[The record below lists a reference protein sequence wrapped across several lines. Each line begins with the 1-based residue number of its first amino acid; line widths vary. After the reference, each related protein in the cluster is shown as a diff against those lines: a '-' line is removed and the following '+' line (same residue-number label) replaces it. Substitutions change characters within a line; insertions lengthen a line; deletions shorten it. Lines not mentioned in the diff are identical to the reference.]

1 MKPIKEPAKKI
12 WNWLAFIQSK
22 IDDVFDYWFSKLSN
36 STNKELPKDA
46 PKVKKYAFKVWG
58 FIWDIWK
65 NYYQRYSEI
74 KEEQIQEKKAT
85 KD

>member
-1 MKPIKEPAKKI
+1 MKPIKDPAKKI

-36 STNKELPKDA
+36 STNKELPEDTNKA
-46 PKVKKYAFKVWG
+46 KKYAFKVWG

-74 KEEQIQEKKAT
+74 KEEQIQMKKCD

>member
-1 MKPIKEPAKKI
+1 MKQIKDPAKKI

-22 IDDVFDYWFSKLSN
+22 IDDIFDYWFSKLSN
-36 STNKELPKDA
+36 STNKPLPQDA

-74 KEEQIQEKKAT
+74 KEEQMQEKKAI
-85 KD
+85 KK